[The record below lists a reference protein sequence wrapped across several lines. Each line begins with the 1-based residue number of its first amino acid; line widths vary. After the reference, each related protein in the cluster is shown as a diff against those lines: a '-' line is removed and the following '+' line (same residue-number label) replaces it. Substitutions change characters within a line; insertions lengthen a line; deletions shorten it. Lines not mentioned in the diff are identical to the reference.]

1 MDEPRVRVLVV
12 DDDDVD
18 RMAVRRSLRASGI
31 DADVVEVG
39 DARGALEALRTSTF
53 DCALF
58 DFRMPGSD
66 GLELLRQVRADGV
79 MTPVIMLTGFG
90 DEQTAVELMK
100 AGAADYLPKNS
111 LTPDRLAQSLRAV
124 LRLRQ
129 AEVEAGRAET
139 QLRAYAA
146 QLRELAQAA
155 IEVNS
160 NLSVDAMLQLTTE
173 HARRIFGARRAET
186 RLEPTEITG
195 VDAAA
200 TADGARI
207 WHAGEEVATLTSWT
221 DVTREMQGLTLEAL
235 TAIAQA
241 EAERGTDSRL
251 SAPLVARSGRKLGV
265 IELWGKKE
273 GQFTDSDHAI
283 LTQLAQMCSVALQNA
298 RLYKSAQDATRA
310 RDDLVAIV
318 SHDLRNP
325 VHTIHMAASFLLET
339 APPSDRRVTS
349 RRQLEVIQRAATRAN
364 RLIQDLLDVA
374 RIQAGGLVVDPN
386 PVNASSLVQEAID
399 SASPLAGAAGLQVNR
414 SVEEPAPDV
423 LCDRDRILQ
432 VFANLI
438 GNAIKFTPRGG
449 EIFVGAQPEA
459 AVSAL
464 EARFWIKDTGPGIP
478 VENIPH
484 VFDRYWQA
492 RSTAKLGTGLGLS
505 IAKGIVEAHGGR
517 IWVES
522 EIGKGACFAFTLPVA
537 GRGPDLAK
545 GAAEP
550 RR

>member
-1 MDEPRVRVLVV
+1 MEEDLVRILIV

-18 RMAVRRSLRASGI
+18 RMAVRRSLRSSGI
-31 DADVVEVG
+31 AADVVEVG
-39 DARGALEALRTSTF
+39 DARAALSALRADKF

-66 GLELLRQVRADGV
+66 GLELLRQVRAEGV

-100 AGAADYLPKNS
+100 AGAADYLAKNS

-124 LRLRQ
+124 LRLHQ
-129 AEVEAGRAET
+129 AEVEAGRAEI
-139 QLRAYAA
+139 QLRSYAS

-155 IEVNS
+155 IEINS

-186 RLEPTEITG
+186 RLEPAGMTA
-195 VDAAA
+195 VDPSS
-200 TADGARI
+200 GAGEGGTPRI
-207 WHAGEEVATLTSWT
+207 WHAGEAVETLTSWT
-221 DVTREMQGLTLEAL
+221 DVTREMQGFTVEMLLAASAAESEQG
-235 TAIAQA
+235 TA
-241 EAERGTDSRL
+241 GRL
-251 SAPLVARSGRKLGV
+251 SAPLLGRSGWRLGI
-265 IELWGKKE
+265 IELWGKKD
-273 GQFTDSDHAI
+273 GDFTESDQAI

-339 APPSDRRVTS
+339 APPTDRRLTS

-374 RIQAGGLVVDPN
+374 KIQAGGLVVDSK
-386 PVNASSLVQEAID
+386 PVNAANLVQEAID
-399 SASPLAGAAGLQVNR
+399 GAMPLATAADIRITR
-414 SVEEPAPDV
+414 SVEDPEREV
-423 LCDRDRILQ
+423 MCDRDRVLQ

-438 GNAIKFTPRGG
+438 GNAIKFTPRNG
-449 EIFVGAQPEA
+449 EINVGARFDDGEA
-459 AVSAL
+459 Q
-464 EARFWIKDTGPGIP
+464 FWIQDTGPGIP
-478 VENIPH
+478 AENIPY

-492 RSTAKLGTGLGLS
+492 KSTAKLGTGLGLS
-505 IAKGIVEAHGGR
+505 IAKGIVEAHGAR

-522 EIGKGACFAFTLPVA
+522 EPGKGARFSFTLPA
-537 GRGPDLAK
+537 SSGGPDLAK
-545 GAAEP
+545 GATEP
-550 RR
+550 SC